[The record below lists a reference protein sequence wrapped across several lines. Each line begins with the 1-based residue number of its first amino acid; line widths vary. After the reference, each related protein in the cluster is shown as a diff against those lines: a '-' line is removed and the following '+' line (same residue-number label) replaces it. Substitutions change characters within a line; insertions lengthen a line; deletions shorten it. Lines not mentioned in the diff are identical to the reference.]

1 MSFENDLGNMNE
13 NFFFREFTYSS
24 NKFEPDKKTE
34 YELADSVVWLD
45 EFLMVV
51 QVKERFPSFGA
62 TIQDE
67 ENWFKSEVL
76 EKATKQIGNTLT
88 YLNTYDSITLTNRQ
102 GHEFNLANA
111 RDKKIHKLII
121 YKSKNKLPSELA
133 SQKFRDDPT
142 ADIVHIIESVDYL
155 GILQTLI
162 TPSEVQQ
169 YLAFRETV
177 IKQWPDVVSEVPE
190 QALLGQFLRNLP
202 EERPSL
208 TFLYFLKKL
217 EQEVKDTDEWD
228 ISRIIHLFPQ
238 RRSTPQK
245 VPTDYYR
252 ILKELAKLNRTDM
265 GLFKER
271 FKKSMEVA
279 EADKN
284 VLPYRFDATTGC
296 GFLFIPLPRSE
307 ESNKIKILEALTALN
322 KYDRRLS
329 ICLGLSFLFD
339 GGTPPCDVHWCRL
352 EHPWVENAR
361 LAALLKEQA
370 YFRPIKE
377 SVVERYGLE

>member
-13 NFFFREFTYSS
+13 SFFFREFTYSS
-24 NKFEPDKKTE
+24 NTFKPDRKTE

-67 ENWFKSEVL
+67 ENWFKNEVL
-76 EKATKQIGNTLT
+76 GKATKQIGNTLR

-111 RDKKIHKLII
+111 KDKRVHKLIL
-121 YKSKNKLPSELA
+121 YKSENKLPSELA
-133 SQKFRDDPT
+133 SQKFQDDPT
-142 ADIVHIIESVDYL
+142 AGIVHIIECGDYL
-155 GILQTLI
+155 GVLQTLI

-169 YLAFRETV
+169 YLAFREIV
-177 IKQWPDVVSEVPE
+177 IKRWSDVVSEVPE
-190 QALLGQFLRNLP
+190 QALVGQFLRNVP

-208 TFLYFLKKL
+208 KFLYFLKMLQQKA
-217 EQEVKDTDEWD
+217 KDTDEWD
-228 ISRIIHLFPQ
+228 VSRIIHLFPR

-284 VLPYRFDATTGC
+284 VLPYRFDATTEC

-307 ESNKIKILEALTALN
+307 ESHKIEILKTLTALN
-322 KYDRRLS
+322 KY
-329 ICLGLSFLFD
+329 
-339 GGTPPCDVHWCRL
+339 
-352 EHPWVENAR
+352 
-361 LAALLKEQA
+361 
-370 YFRPIKE
+370 
-377 SVVERYGLE
+377 

>member
-1 MSFENDLGNMNE
+1 MSFENDLGNINE

-24 NKFEPDKKTE
+24 NKFKPNRKTE

-67 ENWFKSEVL
+67 ENWFKNEVL
-76 EKATKQIGNTLT
+76 QKATEQIGNTLR

-111 RDKKIHKLII
+111 KEKKIHKLII
-121 YKSKNKLPSELA
+121 HKSESKLPLELA
-133 SQKFRDDPT
+133 SQKFQDDPI
-142 ADIVHIIESVDYL
+142 AGIVHIVESDDYL

-169 YLAFRETV
+169 YLSFREIL
-177 IKQWPDVVSEVPE
+177 IKEWSDVVSGVPE
-190 QALLGQFLRNLP
+190 HALVGQFLRNLP
-202 EERPSL
+202 EEHPSL
-208 TFLYFLKKL
+208 KFLYFLTVLQQKA
-217 EQEVKDTDEWD
+217 KDTDEWD